1 MGESVCTK
9 LIWIVCATWCASIT
23 WIACITC
30 MGMHALH
37 KLSGLHEQR
46 AICVLDWSLFFF
58 ILVFNFIFIWLC
70 SFLSKQKRLKIYL
83 SFWYRI
89 FFSDSQY
96 IPGNDSE
103 HASIGSIKSRIIY
116 GHNFVWTSREGLRI
130 AWCDL
135 CFWRWSAV
143 FGTQGGAHIYQL
155 EVVFEVSISTTSFP
169 QHHPHFVIV
178 IIANVI
184 SDVDDFSA
192 FGEVVNGSG
201 DLKCMD
207 EKCPFNNL
215 KKYFPKIPFHKTLP
229 KYPNALLYTT
239 TKCPSLP
246 FRTPSWYDESKE
258 GHALPDITISSSVWK
273 GMPFSVMM

>member
-1 MGESVCTK
+1 MKMGESVCTK

-58 ILVFNFIFIWLC
+58 ILVFNFTFIWLC
-70 SFLSKQKRLKIYL
+70 SFLSKQKRLKIDI

-96 IPGNDSE
+96 ILGNDSE
-103 HASIGSIKSRIIY
+103 HTSIGSIKSWNIY

-143 FGTQGGAHIYQL
+143 FGTQGGACSHL
-155 EVVFEVSISTTSFP
+155 TPRNGVSGEFFYFIIPPTSPPFC
-169 QHHPHFVIV
+169 
-178 IIANVI
+178 NC
-184 SDVDDFSA
+184 D
-192 FGEVVNGSG
+192 NC
-201 DLKCMD
+201 KCNQW
-207 EKCPFNNL
+207 CWWFQR
-215 KKYFPKIPFHKTLP
+215 FWWS
-229 KYPNALLYTT
+229 
-239 TKCPSLP
+239 C
-246 FRTPSWYDESKE
+246 
-258 GHALPDITISSSVWK
+258 
-273 GMPFSVMM
+273 